1 VPTLYVSAELTTAVA
16 EYEQDLGIRP
26 GTFCAYDVVTDGVVD
41 LRDDAILE
49 LCGIRPAD
57 RFCAWQAILLVQNR
71 RPPTW
76 DLADRLIAGG
86 ASGALVPSVQ
96 AKGGT
101 NLVLWRWND
110 SPSRTIV
117 ALDPMR
123 DLPIDQA
130 SWRSR

>member
-1 VPTLYVSAELTTAVA
+1 MSALYVSVELTTAVA

-26 GTFCAYDVVTDGVVD
+26 GTFCAYDVMADGILD
-41 LRDDAILE
+41 LCDDAVLDA
-49 LCGIRPAD
+49 CGIRPAD
-57 RFCAWQAILLVQNR
+57 RFCAWKAILLIHHQ

-86 ASGALVPSVQ
+86 ASGALVPSDQ
-96 AKGGT
+96 AKGGV

-110 SPSRTIV
+110 SPSRTVI

-123 DLPIDQA
+123 DLPTDQA
-130 SWRSR
+130 SWRSQ